1 LTCFPSTKVQILTQK
16 TLLKLLIQ
24 EKAELEKSL
33 YDHEVVCDIM
43 AKRVEEAIEQ
53 RIGAIESGG
62 HQGKTLVPRENQPSR
77 PVPSSPNTQD
87 LQGLELCMQQSSV
100 GTFQSSMNARYGT
113 WR

>member
-1 LTCFPSTKVQILTQK
+1 M
-16 TLLKLLIQ
+16 Q

-33 YDHEVVCDIM
+33 YDQEVVCDIM

-53 RIGAIESGG
+53 RIGAIESEG

-77 PVPSSPNTQD
+77 PVPSLPNTQD
-87 LQGLELCMQQSSV
+87 LQGLELCMQQPSV
-100 GTFQSSMNARYGT
+100 GTFQASMNARYGT